1 MELSWVNKLRIA
13 AVAALGIVV
22 IGFWAWPVARPDDPL
37 LPVRASELGFG
48 GTLVLLA
55 VAFALGLAGYYLSWP
70 HGREIGILTVPF
82 GLSVWALRSGPMRTL
97 TQAFEGAQEREAL
110 VHSLS
115 FEPLYWLLVVAAGFG
130 GVLTAQHLR
139 PAASQPVSLSQI
151 KASIKTSAF
160 VNVVIALA
168 AATLIAHLFIGVF
181 AQDLTTSYNP
191 AAAQPAVGQI
201 VFAVVVAFALAAF
214 AVKKFLNLSY
224 LCPTIASAFVIAFAA
239 IAYYRP
245 KTAQDFAENLP
256 ATVFPHGSLTVLP
269 VQIVALGA
277 LGSVIGYW
285 LAVRYDH
292 WRSHENA

>member
-22 IGFWAWPVARPDDPL
+22 IGFWAWPVARPEDPL
-37 LPVRASELGFG
+37 LPVRASELGLA

-55 VAFALGLAGYYLSWP
+55 AAFALGLVGYYLSWP

-82 GLSVWALRSGPMRTL
+82 GLSVWALRSGPMRAL
-97 TQAFEGAQEREAL
+97 TQALEGAHEREAL
-110 VHSLS
+110 IHSLS

-139 PAASQPVSLSQI
+139 PAASKPVSLSQI
-151 KASIKTSAF
+151 RGSIKTSAF
-160 VNVVIALA
+160 VNVVVALA

-181 AQDLTTSYNP
+181 ARDLTTSYNP
-191 AAAQPAVGQI
+191 GAAQPAVGQI
-201 VFAVVVAFALAAF
+201 VFAVVAAFALAAF
-214 AVKKFLNLSY
+214 TVKKVLNLSY
-224 LCPTIASAFVIAFAA
+224 LCPAIASAFVIAFSA
-239 IAYYRP
+239 IVYYGP
-245 KTAQDFAENLP
+245 KTAQEFAETRP
-256 ATVFPHGSLTVLP
+256 ATVFPHSSLTVLP
-269 VQIVALGA
+269 LQIVALGA

-292 WRSHENA
+292 WRRHEDA